1 MFDNGVFV
9 NYSVCYRMMSKMIII
24 YLIKVCLHAGVR
36 SGGEGAQALNFN
48 LNLHSPCTSPNI
60 LTAHIRGGKVQAP
73 KTYCFQDDLL
83 LLLLLIV
90 NCGMPTAPGNGS
102 IVAVPSTLGG
112 AEILFRCNTGFV
124 PAGNKTAMCV
134 SDGVSPNGTWIPD
147 PATSVCI
154 GKQFIV
160 PKPCHA
166 RL

>member
-1 MFDNGVFV
+1 MQVSGV
-9 NYSVCYRMMSKMIII
+9 
-24 YLIKVCLHAGVR
+24 
-36 SGGEGAQALNFN
+36 GGEGAQALNFN

-73 KTYCFQDDLL
+73 KSYYFQEDLL

-90 NCGMPTAPGNGS
+90 NCEMPTAPGNGS
-102 IVAVPSTLGG
+102 IANVPSTLGG

-124 PAGNKTAMCV
+124 PTGNRTAVCR
-134 SDGVSPNGTWIPD
+134 SDGISPDGTWTPD

-154 GKQFIV
+154 GKQCIV

-166 RL
+166 CSFVMVNYG